1 MDTTLEDAE
10 LLVSELVGRQQNDGR
25 SICCAIYINSV
36 VSRRKQIHNSSL
48 HPLFTISDLQI
59 VNLFDTIL
67 LFMLGQD
74 IAVLLKLSLQEGPR
88 VLSKKLADELFLSTA
103 EISKSLNR
111 CKDSGLLYWSDMEKR
126 VNRSALLEF
135 LAHGMR
141 YAFPPVKGGMVR
153 GIPTAT
159 ATKPLNS
166 QFLDDR
172 EPPPVWPYPE
182 GTVRGL
188 SFAPLF
194 KSAPKAAL
202 ADSRLYELLALC
214 DAIRGGRTRERVLA
228 IELLGK
234 ALNA

>member
-1 MDTTLEDAE
+1 LSA
-10 LLVSELVGRQQNDGR
+10 GNKNDGR